1 MSSSKIIAQVHPLV
15 IMNVA
20 DHCNRAMY
28 IEPKQS
34 RNLGV
39 LLGKQEGKTIEIIN
53 TVEIAF
59 KHELAKIVI
68 DEAFL
73 KRRLDAYKKMFP
85 NLDCLGWYSTGVAQ
99 VRDAPEDEDFH
110 LQESISRHC
119 ENPIYLIMNVNS
131 EEAKSKK

>member
-1 MSSSKIIAQVHPLV
+1 MSSSKIVAQVHPLV

-20 DHCNRAMY
+20 DHCNRAIY

-59 KHELAKIVI
+59 KQELDKIVI
-68 DEAFL
+68 EESFL
-73 KRRLDAYKKMFP
+73 
-85 NLDCLGWYSTGVAQ
+85 
-99 VRDAPEDEDFH
+99 
-110 LQESISRHC
+110 
-119 ENPIYLIMNVNS
+119 
-131 EEAKSKK
+131 